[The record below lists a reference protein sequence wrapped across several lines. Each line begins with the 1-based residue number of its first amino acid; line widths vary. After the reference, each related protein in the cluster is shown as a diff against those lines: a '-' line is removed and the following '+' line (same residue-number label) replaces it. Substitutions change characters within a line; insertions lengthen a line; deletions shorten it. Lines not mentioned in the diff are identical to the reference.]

1 MKQRVVQDVAG
12 LPVSGFGSHSPTWW
26 GTLGYMALE
35 GMGFA
40 LAVGAYLYLW
50 QINPQW
56 PIAAPAPNHWPGT
69 LLLLLL
75 LASIWPNVMIEQAA
89 KERRLR
95 KVRVLLIV
103 MCAIG
108 LAAIGIRGWE
118 FTQLYVRWDTSAY
131 GSIVWFILGLHSAHI
146 ITDVGETLVLTALMF
161 TRHAT
166 KKRFSDVGD
175 NAFYWY
181 FVVASWVPLYVL
193 IYVMPRL

>member
-1 MKQRVVQDVAG
+1 MKQRPVQDIAD
-12 LPVSGFGSHSPTWW
+12 LPVSGFGSRSPAWW
-26 GTLGYMALE
+26 GTLGYMVLE

-40 LAVGAYLYLW
+40 LAIGAYLYLW
-50 QINPQW
+50 QINPHW
-56 PIAAPAPNHWPGT
+56 PIAAPVPNHWPGT
-69 LLLLLL
+69 VLLALLLV
-75 LASIWPNVMIEQAA
+75 SVWPNVMIERAA
-89 KERRLR
+89 NSRQLH
-95 KVRVLLIV
+95 KVQVLLVV

-118 FTQLYVRWDTSAY
+118 FTQLYVRWDSNAY
-131 GSIVWFILGLHSAHI
+131 GSAVWFILGLHAAHI
-146 ITDVGETLVLTALMF
+146 ITDVGESIILTALMF

-181 FVVASWVPLYVL
+181 FVVVSWVPLYVL